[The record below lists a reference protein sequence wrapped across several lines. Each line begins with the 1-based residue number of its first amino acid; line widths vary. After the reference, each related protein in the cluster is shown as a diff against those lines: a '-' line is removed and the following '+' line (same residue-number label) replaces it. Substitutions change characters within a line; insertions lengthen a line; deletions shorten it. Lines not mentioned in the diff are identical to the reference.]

1 MIRSMTGF
9 GDASRSQDGV
19 AYAVELRSLNNRYL
33 KATVR
38 LPEELLGLEPE
49 LESAIRKRLTR
60 GSVTLTVHFKD
71 TSAAAAYEINE
82 AALRRYLSHLET
94 VEKQALADLGE
105 HGGVRLDLGSLLALP
120 GIVQPPDQKGL
131 LERARPIIHEL
142 IDGACAK
149 LVAMREA
156 EGKGLAEDLTSHC
169 RLIME
174 RLERIEE
181 RAPHVVE
188 EYHQRLRDRINELLA
203 RAQLEANQVDLVRE
217 VALYAERCDISE
229 EVQRLRAHL
238 EQFQQM
244 VESPEYES
252 VGRRLDFVVQ
262 EMLREANTIGSKAND
277 AQISQTVV
285 EVKGAI
291 DRIKEQVQNVE

>member
-1 MIRSMTGF
+1 MTGF
-9 GDASRSQDGV
+9 GDAHRSENGV

-33 KATVR
+33 KVTVR

-49 LESAIRKRLTR
+49 LESAVRQQVSR

-94 VEKQALADLGE
+94 VERQAQADLRE
-105 HGGVRLDLGSLLALP
+105 RGGVRLDLGSLLALP
-120 GIVQPPDQKGL
+120 GIVQPPDQQGL
-131 LERARPIIHEL
+131 LDRARPVLHEL
-142 IDGACAK
+142 IDQACGK
-149 LVAMREA
+149 LLSMREA
-156 EGKGLAEDLTSHC
+156 EGEGLAEDLLRHC
-169 RLIME
+169 GAIRE
-174 RLERIEE
+174 RLDGIET

-188 EYHQRLRDRINELLA
+188 EYHQKLRDRINELLA
-203 RAQLEANQVDLVRE
+203 RAQLETDQVDLVRE

-238 EQFQQM
+238 DQFEGM
-244 VESPEYES
+244 VKAPPDEA

-285 EVKGAI
+285 EVKGSI
-291 DRIKEQVQNVE
+291 DRMKEQVQNVE